1 MSKILHARVDA
12 ETERKLEELKR
23 RFGWND
29 SQVVR
34 QGIRSLASVLVP
46 SGHSRI
52 VGLGRFE
59 SGVSDLGSNKGRLEG
74 FGVETGTD

>member
-12 ETERKLEELKR
+12 QTEKQLEELKR

-34 QGIRSLASVLVP
+34 QGIRSLASLLVP
-46 SGHSRI
+46 RGRARI
-52 VGLGRFE
+52 AGLGRFE
-59 SGVSDLGSNKGRLEG
+59 SGVPDLGSNKSRLEG
-74 FGVETGTD
+74 FGR